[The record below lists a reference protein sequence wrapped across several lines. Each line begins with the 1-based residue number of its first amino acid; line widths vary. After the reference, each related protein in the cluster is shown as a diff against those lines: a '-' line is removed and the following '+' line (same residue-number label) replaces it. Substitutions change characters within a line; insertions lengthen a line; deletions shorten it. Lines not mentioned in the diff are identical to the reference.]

1 MCLNI
6 VLIIIAAFMISQN
19 NIFTVIILLFFLG
32 CGGNLSTYNGQGL
45 DTLQLF
51 DNAVELML
59 SNRYHQ
65 AVPLLEKANT
75 QKNDFS
81 HIHLNLAIC
90 YRKIGYND
98 KAIEYF
104 SSALALN
111 PRLYGAYYNR
121 SIIYSHLGKY
131 EKSKNDLEQLGNS
144 SNPEAEL
151 LFTELTFFLENGY
164 ERNSTKPFGILE
176 KIS

>member
-1 MCLNI
+1 MLRI
-6 VLIIIAAFMISQN
+6 N
-19 NIFTVIILLFFLG
+19 NIFTVFILLFFLG
-32 CGGNLSTYNGQGL
+32 CGGNLSIYNGQNL
-45 DTLQLF
+45 DSLQLF
-51 DNAVELML
+51 NKAVELML

-65 AVPLLEKANT
+65 ALPLLEKAIS

-104 SSALALN
+104 NSALALN
-111 PRLYGAYYNR
+111 PKLYGAYYNR
-121 SIIYSHLGKY
+121 SIIYSRLGKY

-144 SNPEAEL
+144 SNPAAKL
-151 LFTELTFFLENGY
+151 LFVELTFFLENGY
-164 ERNSTKPFGILE
+164 ERNSTKPYGILE

>member
-1 MCLNI
+1 M
-6 VLIIIAAFMISQN
+6 MSRN
-19 NIFTVIILLFFLG
+19 NIFTEIILLFFFG
-32 CGGNLSTYNGQGL
+32 CGGNLSSYNGQGL

-59 SNRYHQ
+59 SHRYPQ
-65 AVPLLEKANT
+65 AIPLLEKAIT
-75 QKNDFS
+75 QKNQFS

-90 YRKIGYND
+90 YMKIGYND

-121 SIIYSHLGKY
+121 SIVYNRLGKY

-151 LFTELTFFLENGY
+151 LFTELTFFLKNGY
-164 ERNSTKPFGILE
+164 ERNSTQPFGILK

>member
-1 MCLNI
+1 
-6 VLIIIAAFMISQN
+6 MISRN
-19 NIFTVIILLFFLG
+19 NISTVFILLFFLG
-32 CGGNLSTYNGQGL
+32 CGGNLSTYNGQDF

-59 SNRYHQ
+59 SNGYHQ
-65 AVPLLEKANT
+65 AIPLLENAIT
-75 QKNDFS
+75 QKNGFS

-90 YRKIGYND
+90 YRKIGYYD

-104 SSALALN
+104 NSALALN

-121 SIIYSHLGKY
+121 SIVYSRLGKY
-131 EKSKNDLEQLGNS
+131 EKSKNDLGLLS
-144 SNPEAEL
+144 SSSSPEAK
-151 LFTELTFFLENGY
+151 LFFIELTFFFENGY
-164 ERNSTKPFGILE
+164 ERNSTNPIGILE

>member
-1 MCLNI
+1 MCINI
-6 VLIIIAAFMISQN
+6 TLIIIAAFMISKN

-32 CGGNLSTYNGQGL
+32 CGGNLSRYNGQGL

-65 AVPLLEKANT
+65 AIPLLEKVIT
-75 QKNDFS
+75 QKRDFS
-81 HIHLNLAIC
+81 HIHFNLAIC

-104 SSALALN
+104 NSALTLN

-121 SIIYSHLGKY
+121 SIIYSRLGKY
-131 EKSKNDLEQLGNS
+131 EKPKNDLEQLENS

-151 LFTELTFFLENGY
+151 FFTELTFFLKNGY